1 MRNGVNDNDNR
12 VRAWAVRDTFLATV
26 GVAIGLSLLWLALR

>member
-1 MRNGVNDNDNR
+1 MRKGGKDNDNR
-12 VRAWAVRDTFLATV
+12 VRPWAVRDTFLATV